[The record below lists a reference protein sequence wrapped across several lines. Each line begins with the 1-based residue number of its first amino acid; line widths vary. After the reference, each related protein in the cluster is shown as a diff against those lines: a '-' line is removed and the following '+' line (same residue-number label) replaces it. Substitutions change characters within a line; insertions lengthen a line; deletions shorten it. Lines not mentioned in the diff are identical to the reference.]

1 MLFISHVI
9 SQGQSHNALNYPVLW
24 PLINQ
29 HVDKASRQEKCLC
42 KGGDCYDDAIT
53 IVKIIPVNI
62 AVNMFSMFYYNKQL
76 FVAWQN
82 RKTPVYPGRRQR
94 QTDQ

>member
-1 MLFISHVI
+1 M
-9 SQGQSHNALNYPVLW
+9 LW

-53 IVKIIPVNI
+53 IVKIVPVNI

-82 RKTPVYPGRRQR
+82 RKTLDVYPGRRQ
-94 QTDQ
+94 TDQYWPSS